1 MSLLLLHPWVLV
13 LLPLALLPWLP
24 RLRRRPAALAHSDG
38 SLVADAAR
46 ASVASRLRW
55 LLPFIRTLVLAL
67 LVVALARPV
76 KADEETRVR
85 TEGIAIMLVVD
96 RSSSMLAMDFTIDGA
111 RVDRLA
117 ALKAVV
123 RDFVRGGDGLPG
135 RPNDLI
141 GAVSFARFA
150 DGIAPLTLDHDHL
163 LAALA
168 QVSVANRREEDGTAI
183 GDAVALGVERLRDV
197 AVRSDEEEGA
207 RATTTVKSRVLILLT
222 DGENN
227 AGDIDPRAAA
237 ELARTFGVRIYAV
250 GVGTRGEA
258 PFPFQDPFGNRV
270 VRPVPVTIDEDLLRS
285 MAETTGGQ
293 YFRATDSASLRAIY
307 EAIDALEKTET
318 ERTSSVRY
326 AELAVR
332 PLRLGGWP
340 IPPLLAAALVAL
352 VLERMLAATR
362 FRHLV

>member
-1 MSLLLLHPWVLV
+1 M
-13 LLPLALLPWLP
+13 LLPLALLPWWP
-24 RLRRRPAALAHSDG
+24 HLRRRPAALVHSDG
-38 SLVADAAR
+38 SLAAEAAR
-46 ASVASRLRW
+46 ASLASRLRW
-55 LLPFIRTLVLAL
+55 ILPLVRSAVLAL

-76 KADEETRVR
+76 KTDEETRIR

-96 RSSSMLAMDFTIDGA
+96 RSSSMLAMDFTIGGV

-150 DGIAPLTLDHDHL
+150 DGIAPLTLDHDHV

-197 AVRSDEEEGA
+197 AVRSDGEEDG
-207 RATTTVKSRVLILLT
+207 RSTTTVKSRVLILLT

-237 ELARTFGVRIYAV
+237 ELARTFGVRIHTI

-270 VRPVPVTIDEDLLRS
+270 VRLVPVTIDEDLLRA

-318 ERTSSVRY
+318 ERSSFVRY

-332 PLRLGGWP
+332 PLRLGGWLV
-340 IPPLLAAALVAL
+340 PPLVAAALVAL
-352 VLERMLAATR
+352 LLEQTLAATR
-362 FRHLV
+362 FRTLV